1 MSMLFCVA
9 CCVVLGTAQKYDY
22 RICVYFYV
30 LHTVQNSHSYHSPR
44 PTKLKRLQTTK
55 PIIMIGPGTGIVPM
69 RALLQERDYQKNT
82 LSLPVGSNTLYFV
95 CKKRSLDYLYSSELE
110 EYQTTGALDDLYLAF
125 SREQDKKV
133 YVQHLLKKN
142 GKKTWDLIDG
152 GGAYVYVCGGVRM
165 GSDVGEALRGIVS
178 DDGGRSGEEAKEYMD
193 GMAGGGRYVQ
203 ELWA

>member
-1 MSMLFCVA
+1 M
-9 CCVVLGTAQKYDY
+9 
-22 RICVYFYV
+22 
-30 LHTVQNSHSYHSPR
+30 
-44 PTKLKRLQTTK
+44 
-55 PIIMIGPGTGIVPM
+55 
-69 RALLQERDYQKNT
+69 
-82 LSLPVGSNTLYFV
+82 
-95 CKKRSLDYLYSSELE
+95 
-110 EYQTTGALDDLYLAF
+110 
-125 SREQDKKV
+125 